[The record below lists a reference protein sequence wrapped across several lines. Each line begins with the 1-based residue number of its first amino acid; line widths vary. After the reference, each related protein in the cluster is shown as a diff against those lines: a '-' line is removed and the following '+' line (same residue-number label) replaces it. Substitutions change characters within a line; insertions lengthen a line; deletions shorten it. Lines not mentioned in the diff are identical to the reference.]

1 MKNKAALLMVTIF
14 AFVLTIIYGY
24 KYFNVNDTFSLALGI
39 LWLLVFIIDLINVI
53 KYSKKGK

>member
-1 MKNKAALLMVTIF
+1 MKNKSALLIVTIF

-24 KYFNVNDTFSLALGI
+24 KYFNFKDTFSLVLSI

>member
-14 AFVLTIIYGY
+14 AFILTIIYGY
-24 KYFNVNDTFSLALGI
+24 KYFNANDTFSLVLGI

-53 KYSKKGK
+53 KYNKKGK